1 MFTIMAALFWEGGC
15 LGAQAEWAVPRVKA
29 IMVLGEGEIKRC
41 EKAGDFFGFQIF
53 RKILLH
59 CFFN

>member
-1 MFTIMAALFWEGGC
+1 MGC
-15 LGAQAEWAVPRVKA
+15 ARVKA
-29 IMVLGEGEIKRC
+29 IVVLGEAEIKRC

-59 CFFN
+59 CLFN